1 MSTTPWLKKDAV
13 VWVENGSRRH
23 RHRAKVFKVGKGD
36 DIEIVWSS
44 TGAKTTVSKKTVHQF
59 CVDGG
64 RDARSRHPPLR
75 LCVGDDQSAAGEGNE
90 VKKRARPATTK
101 PSTRAESKRA
111 ANSVGGKK
119 RCGKEAR
126 FAVERILGSKMIRG
140 REFFFVRWKGYGE
153 DEDTWEPAGN
163 IAMTG
168 HIDRY
173 KRECKSKDL
182 GAKVG
187 TKWVVIVEY
196 IDGSMQDTVDLEEE
210 KFRRLHQ
217 HDVERERNTEDEEGD
232 TDDFSL
238 VKENQWIELFWP
250 YAKRYYPCKIISC
263 RTDV

>member
-1 MSTTPWLKKDAV
+1 MTMWCKKGAD
-13 VWVENGSRRH
+13 VWVENGSKGGRH
-23 RHRAKVFKVGKGD
+23 PATIEAEVGEGD
-36 DIEIVWSS
+36 DDVQNVWSS
-44 TGAKTTVSKKTVHQF
+44 TGAIVTVPKSTVHQC

-64 RDARSRHPPLR
+64 RGSRPRHPPQW
-75 LCVGDDQSAAGEGNE
+75 LCAGDDQSAAGEGNE
-90 VKKRARPATTK
+90 AKKRALSVTMK
-101 PSTRAESKRA
+101 PSTRAESKR
-111 ANSVGGKK
+111 VGKK
-119 RCGKEAR
+119 RCGKKAR
-126 FAVERILGSKMIRG
+126 FAVERILGSKMTRG
-140 REFFFVRWKGYGE
+140 GECFLVRWKGYGE

-217 HDVERERNTEDEEGD
+217 HDTERECNTEDEEGD
-232 TDDFSL
+232 TNDFSL